1 MGSMDAAESIATAA
15 TAMIVD
21 RPAVAEHLLD
31 DETRVE
37 PYLVLERGPEGMS
50 VRKLTVAEKLA
61 HSERTGA
68 SVFMADEAEQEEFF
82 GLLDRRAER

>member
-1 MGSMDAAESIATAA
+1 MGSMDAAESTAAAA

-37 PYLVLERGPEGMS
+37 PYVMLERGPRGVS
-50 VRKLTVAEKLA
+50 VRKLTAAEKL
-61 HSERTGA
+61 
-68 SVFMADEAEQEEFF
+68 ADEAEQEEFF
-82 GLLDRRAER
+82 NLLKAPAEDE